1 MVLNAALVRVKE
13 AEEPLGDVNG
23 GSNATISTPRL
34 SKTRGCNIFVT
45 RRRDR
50 ADHEVA
56 GVPFPLSPRRTT
68 TGAQLAVIKHLTLA
82 ISCRL

>member
-34 SKTRGCNIFVT
+34 SKTRVCNIFVT
-45 RRRDR
+45 R
-50 ADHEVA
+50 
-56 GVPFPLSPRRTT
+56 G
-68 TGAQLAVIKHLTLA
+68 GAIEQIT
-82 ISCRL
+82 R